1 MWPGS
6 SRSIQVG
13 SVDDVKVSGT
23 IAADSIVVSAGAVTT
38 VQVGATKTANIPLA
52 TTETISILTDEGG
65 DTVDVTTFDS
75 VSPHLV
81 VDGEFPS
88 AKRFSDNLIV
98 RNGSASHVQFRN
110 VQSHDQGDGTVFA
123 IYEST
128 GNETV
133 IDYFG
138 IEDIRFFH

>member
-1 MWPGS
+1 MWATSRCPACSRQHHRKCRSDHDRPG
-6 SRSIQVG
+6 RG
-13 SVDDVKVSGT
+13 DEDG
-23 IAADSIVVSAGAVTT
+23 
-38 VQVGATKTANIPLA
+38 NIPLA

-75 VSPHLV
+75 DVSPHLV

-110 VQSHDQGDGTVFA
+110 VQSHNPGDGTVFA
-123 IYEST
+123 IYELTS
-128 GNETV
+128 NETV